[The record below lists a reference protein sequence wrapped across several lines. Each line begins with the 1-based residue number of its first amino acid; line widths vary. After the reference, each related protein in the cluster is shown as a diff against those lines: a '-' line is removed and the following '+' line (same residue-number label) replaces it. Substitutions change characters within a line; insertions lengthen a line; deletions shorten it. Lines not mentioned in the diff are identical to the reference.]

1 MAEKIKSNPEQS
13 YRRARRRKTLDAA
26 AVKEAPDP
34 YLERNE
40 FKPGFYDQPGDRPIT
55 PETYYGTASG
65 KTMFEPEIMSPDDS
79 MLVEYRKGGGLIAK
93 GCGKVMK
100 DRKKVTK
107 MY

>member
-13 YRRARRRKTLDAA
+13 YRRARRRKQLVAA
-26 AVKEAPDP
+26 AVQEASDP

-40 FKPGFYDQPGDRPIT
+40 FKPGFYDQPGERPIT

-65 KTMFEPEIMSPDDS
+65 KTMFDADMTSPDDR
-79 MLVEYRKGGGLIAK
+79 MLSYKKGGIAK